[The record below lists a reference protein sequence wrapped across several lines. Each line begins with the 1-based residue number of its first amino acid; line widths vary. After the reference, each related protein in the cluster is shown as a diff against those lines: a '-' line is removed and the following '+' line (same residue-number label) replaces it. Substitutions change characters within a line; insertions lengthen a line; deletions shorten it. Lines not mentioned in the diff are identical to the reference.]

1 MADPIG
7 TIKNISEIIKKY
19 NDLELMKQIVALQ
32 TEVFDLQTENLDL
45 KKQIA
50 RINEREKMI
59 RREPHG
65 YYYKDGEEV
74 PHCAKCW
81 ENDGKLITLPATAD
95 HGSFVGRRCRVCNHL
110 YIEGRK
116 YETGGGGRQIGGQWS

>member
-7 TIKNISEIIKKY
+7 TIRNISELIKKY

-32 TEVFDLQTENLDL
+32 TEVFDLQMENLAL
-45 KKQIA
+45 KKQIGGLS
-50 RINEREKMI
+50 EREKMK

-74 PHCAKCW
+74 PHCPRCW
-81 ENDGKLITLPATAD
+81 ENDGKAITLPAPENYVI
-95 HGSFVGRRCRVCNHL
+95 GPGRICRVCKHQ
-110 YIEGRK
+110 YTEGPTPPRV
-116 YETGGGGRQIGGQWS
+116 GGRQLGGPWS

>member
-7 TIKNISEIIKKY
+7 TIKNISEIVKKY

-32 TEVFDLQTENLDL
+32 MEVFDLQTENLAL

-50 RINEREKMI
+50 GLNEREKMA

-65 YYYKDGEEV
+65 YYYKEGEEV
-74 PHCAKCW
+74 PHCPRCW
-81 ENDGKLITLPATAD
+81 ENDGKAITLPALTDYA
-95 HGSFVGRRCRVCNHL
+95 VGPGRVCRVCKHH
-110 YIEGRK
+110 YTEGRPAPQQRPRQV
-116 YETGGGGRQIGGQWS
+116 GGPWS